1 MDSWKPFDP
10 WTQLAEMQNWMA
22 ANFPSYK
29 TMVDASPLRYQAVDP
44 TVGEIGLLATM
55 HNMASAVRDSGEIK
69 AAIAAAIAERAKKL
83 VPG

>member
-1 MDSWKPFDP
+1 
-10 WTQLAEMQNWMA
+10 
-22 ANFPSYK
+22 
-29 TMVDASPLRYQAVDP
+29 MVDASPLRYQAVDP